1 MKSFIFKLCGNFF
14 LKKYLDIKFNLNNFF
29 LNYHIKKKKFK
40 DYKAKNSNI
49 FFGYHDKINL
59 IGNKILFHEN
69 IKENFYVGY
78 FNNNKKIKLKK
89 TQLCS
94 WQLGS
99 QLQWI
104 DKNNI
109 IFNGYQKNYP
119 RSIIYNIKKNSLV
132 RTFGYLVFNL
142 CNQKRKFVSLN
153 FKKIFIYRKGYGY
166 DLKNFVN
173 NEDALKDDLKV
184 IDIKSG
190 KILNSISKIA
200 LGKLINNSENN
211 YYFNH
216 ATFSPSGK
224 FLAFFL
230 VKNIGNER
238 KINFIQFNLRNNNF
252 KLIKKIKKIS
262 HYCWI
267 DDDRIL
273 YTSLKSKNFCNYK
286 IFNFKK
292 NMEKNINFGIN
303 QDGHPMA
310 NPVNKNL
317 ILTDTYPN
325 KFGYQKLLVFHLKK
339 NKILWETDLKYSTN
353 FLLDKRCDLHP
364 KWSED
369 GKKIVV
375 DYAIKSRRIIRVY
388 DYLL

>member
-1 MKSFIFKLCGNFF
+1 MRSFIFKLYGNFF
-14 LKKYLDIKFNLNNFF
+14 LKKYLDIKFNLKNIFS
-29 LNYHIKKKKFK
+29 NYYIKKKKFQ
-40 DYKAKNSNI
+40 DFAVENANI

-59 IGNKILFHEN
+59 IENKILFHEN

-78 FNNNKKIKLKK
+78 FHKNKKIKLKK

-104 DKNNI
+104 DKNKI
-109 IFNGYQKNYP
+109 IFNGYEKNYP
-119 RSIIYNIKKNSLV
+119 KSMIYNIKKKSLTK
-132 RTFGYLVFNL
+132 TFDHLIFNL

-166 DLKNFVN
+166 NLKNFVN
-173 NEDALKDDLKV
+173 NNDLNDDLKV

-190 KILNSISKIA
+190 KILNSINKIA
-200 LGKLINNSENN
+200 LKKFINNSEDN

-224 FLAFFL
+224 FLVFFL
-230 VKNIGNER
+230 VKNIGKER
-238 KINFIQFNLRNNNF
+238 KINFIKFNLSNNSL

-267 DDDRIL
+267 DENKIL
-273 YTSLKSKNFCNYK
+273 YTSLKSKNLCNYK

-292 NMEKNINFGIN
+292 NKEKNIYFGIS

-310 NPVNKNL
+310 NPVDKNL

-325 KFGYQKLLVFHLKK
+325 KFGYQKLLVVDLKK
-339 NKILWETDLKYSTN
+339 NKIIWETDLKYSTN

-375 DYAIKSRRIIRVY
+375 DYAIKKRRIIRVY
-388 DYLL
+388 DYL